1 MSETKEQ
8 TQEKSKLTEEEQKTL
23 NQLKLLSEQ
32 AKKDIRAQVL
42 MYVQDIE
49 HLPFKNVEALLTRIK
64 SIKDEANIK
73 RYALIV
79 HDKDKKEDSD
89 ELVAPHVHVVF
100 EFTKRVVVSAFAKKL
115 DEETERFEIMTKR
128 GTKVDRAVE
137 NSMAYIT
144 HRTKNASDK
153 YQYSFDDVKANFD
166 YKKFM
171 DKIFEHLK
179 PKTIIEQFAKG
190 LITRQKAEKLL
201 YKIAPYNIDRNLK
214 KLTDIESAKGHI
226 EYYKWK
232 DEMQS
237 GKRCERVLW
246 FYGKAG
252 TGKSSAAKSILK
264 QMYGNYFISGG
275 GRDVF
280 ENYNNEHGILLDDLR
295 PGFLNYSDIL
305 KMLDPHDFNS
315 MVSSRYHNKLIQG
328 ETYILTCPLD
338 PYEFY
343 TQTRKK
349 EKLSFNDKFD
359 QLERRIDLII
369 HFDFDDISLEQIQIG
384 FDDSSREIIKDT
396 RMYKKVHNPLGQSH
410 YSMDNLYAKIDELLK
425 WYYDLPFGL
434 SNIASY
440 ETRERIKV
448 GPSKDSK
455 DEDTGEKNKV
465 NSDKDS
471 KDKDTGEKN
480 EVGSDKDSKNEDA
493 KESVNLD
500 LDKYMEDEDGNP
512 LPIYLGPLPC
522 DANPDDFYLD

>member
-23 NQLKLLSEQ
+23 NQLNLLSEQ

-49 HLPFKNVEALLTRIK
+49 HLPFKDVEALLTRIK

-100 EFTKRVVVSAFAKKL
+100 EFTKRVVVSSFAKKL
-115 DEETERFEIMTKR
+115 NEETERFEIMTKR

-144 HRTKNASDK
+144 HRTKNASNK

-171 DKIFEHLK
+171 DKTFEHLK
-179 PKTIIEQFAKG
+179 LKVIIEQFSQDI
-190 LITRQKAEKLL
+190 LSRRKAEALL
-201 YKIAPYNIDRNLK
+201 YNKDPYNVDRNFKRL
-214 KLTDIESAKGHI
+214 DDVESAKGHI
-226 EYYKWK
+226 GYYKWK
-232 DEMQS
+232 DEMQG
-237 GKRCERVLW
+237 GKRRERVLW

-252 TGKSSAAKSILK
+252 TGKSSAAKRILK

-349 EKLSFNDKFD
+349 ENLSFNDKFD
-359 QLERRIDLII
+359 QLERRIDVII
-369 HFDFDDISLEQIQIG
+369 HFDFEDIALERLQIG
-384 FDDSSREIIKDT
+384 FDDSRKEIIKDT
-396 RMYKKVHNPLGQSH
+396 LMYKKVHNPLGQSH
-410 YSMDNLYAKIDELLK
+410 YSMDNLYA
-425 WYYDLPFGL
+425 
-434 SNIASY
+434 
-440 ETRERIKV
+440 
-448 GPSKDSK
+448 
-455 DEDTGEKNKV
+455 
-465 NSDKDS
+465 
-471 KDKDTGEKN
+471 
-480 EVGSDKDSKNEDA
+480 
-493 KESVNLD
+493 
-500 LDKYMEDEDGNP
+500 
-512 LPIYLGPLPC
+512 
-522 DANPDDFYLD
+522 